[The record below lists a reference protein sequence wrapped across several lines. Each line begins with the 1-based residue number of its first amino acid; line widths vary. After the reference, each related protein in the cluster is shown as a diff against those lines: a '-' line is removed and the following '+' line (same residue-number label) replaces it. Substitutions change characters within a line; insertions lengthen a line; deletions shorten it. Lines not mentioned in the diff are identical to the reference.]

1 MGTRARIRGSGI
13 RNPPKVKQAKGSK
26 NQMKKLN
33 ELKKVSKEIDDRFK
47 VSEKLFIRKDKLKR
61 ELGIE

>member
-1 MGTRARIRGSGI
+1 MARDNAVVRLA
-13 RNPPKVKQAKGSK
+13 KVKQVKGSK

-33 ELKKVSKEIDDRFK
+33 ELKKVSKEIDERFK
-47 VSEKLFIRKDKLKR
+47 VSEKLFIKKDKLKR